1 MSSELFAIGKVA
13 SIFGV
18 SVQTLRHYDKLG
30 LLTPDLVSESSGY
43 RYYGEGKMRILEHIL
58 FFKSIGLSLPEI
70 ARELELLNSG
80 AEGPEVMLKREQQ
93 RISDQIRELTARQET
108 LDRCLELCA
117 LPPPT
122 ELEMHIKDIPTRHF
136 HRETIEPISPEDP
149 RYLEVTI
156 PARSRLISGGGL
168 LASPELGELAS
179 LDTFSQQGQ
188 LEFHSLLEAADKEAP
203 GTLELLRGFYLTMAY
218 RRENLAESAA
228 AQMLLDYTAKHS
240 FRPLGDFIFLSRD
253 LLFLGPT
260 GRGDLCEVQLR
271 IEL

>member
-30 LLTPDLVSESSGY
+30 LLTPDQVSESSGY

-70 ARELELLNSG
+70 SRELELLRSG
-80 AEGPEVMLKREQQ
+80 AEGPEAILKRESQ
-93 RISDQIRELTARQET
+93 RIGQQIDQLTAQREA

-122 ELEMHIKDIPTRHF
+122 ELEMHIKDIPDRHF
-136 HRETIEPISPEDP
+136 YQAAIEPISPEDT
-149 RYLEVTI
+149 RYLDVTI
-156 PARSRLISGGGL
+156 PARSQLISGGGL
-168 LASPELGELAS
+168 LAAPELGELAS
-179 LDTFSQQGQ
+179 HQTFSQHQR
-188 LEFHSLLEAADKEAP
+188 LEFHCLLEAAPKEEP
-203 GTLELLRGFYLTMAY
+203 GTLELPRGFYLTMAY

-228 AQMLLDYTAKHS
+228 AQMLLDYTEKHS

-260 GRGDLCEVQLR
+260 GRGDLCEIQLR
-271 IEL
+271 IDL